1 MINIF
6 NKLEKYRKVKI
17 ENITRKLESKKIKLK
32 F

>member
-6 NKLEKYRKVKI
+6 NKLEKYRQVKM